1 MIDYNRNHLSDETGN
16 KRERRG
22 RGLSDGSRNKVKI
35 RRTTEGIYFKPEMNQ
50 FFLNQIDSWSGG
62 CYAFLRN
69 PRWPSGKE
77 LARQWKRCRRRGFD
91 PCAKKIPWRRDWK
104 SIPVFLPGESH
115 GQRNLAGYSP
125 WGHKQSDMTEWLS
138 THGRTFLI
146 WLKSSFFPWEWSPV
160 EMTHDIGPTGNGS
173 LLLKKNLFTKL

>member
-1 MIDYNRNHLSDETGN
+1 MIDYNHNRLSDGTGN

-35 RRTTEGIYFKPEMNQ
+35 RKTIKGIYFKPETNK

-77 LARQWKRCRRRGFD
+77 PARQCKRYRRRGFD
-91 PCAKKIPWRRDWK
+91 PWVRKIPWRRDWK
-104 SIPVFLPGESH
+104 PTPVFLPGESH
-115 GQRNLAGYSP
+115 GQRNLAGYRP
-125 WGHKQSDMTEWLS
+125 WGHKGSDTTERLS
-138 THGRTFLI
+138 AQTHFSDLT
-146 WLKSSFFPWEWSPV
+146 
-160 EMTHDIGPTGNGS
+160 
-173 LLLKKNLFTKL
+173 